1 MRKRFPGGSSNAVS
15 KVDMKEVILY
25 TKKAG
30 YIYYDWNVING
41 DATGKK
47 MTESEMV
54 SSVVSGVKQYETSIV
69 LMHDCAGKE
78 MTAKTLPTV
87 IKKLQKMKVTFLP
100 ISDTTKTIQHIKEE
114 DVK

>member
-1 MRKRFPGGSSNAVS
+1 M
-15 KVDMKEVILY
+15 
-25 TKKAG
+25 
-30 YIYYDWNVING
+30 ING

-47 MTESEMV
+47 MSDKEMV

-78 MTAKTLPTV
+78 QTVKTLPSV
-87 IKKLQKMKVTFLP
+87 IKKLKKMKVTFLP
-100 ISDTTKTIQHIKEE
+100 INDTTKLIQHIKAE